1 MTVQKYD
8 LKTLSKV
15 ITTNPTSLGLGA
27 VPSYMKR
34 WITFIR
40 AEDRQGV
47 AQKIWFVSVATETY
61 ASTNTRASAVAKE
74 RIFLQANDVR
84 EIPAMGPTKTERP
97 LFSIAA
103 TKFLCVKPDRG
114 QAQVTIQYFD
124 Q

>member
-8 LKTLSKV
+8 LKTFSKV

-40 AEDRQGV
+40 AENRQGV
-47 AQKIWFVSVATETY
+47 QQNLWIVSVATETY

-74 RIFLQANDVR
+74 RILLQNADVR
-84 EIPAMGPTKTERP
+84 EIPNMGPSKTNRP

-103 TKFLCVKPDRG
+103 DKYLNALTSHGSVAVF
-114 QAQVTIQYFD
+114 IQYYEE
-124 Q
+124 